1 MVHTFSVQKPKIA
14 SCLHS
19 KPVQSH
25 RKIGIMLFWVVE
37 IFDSCHVSSV
47 HTGNSRNLYIVVK
60 SPERLWWWHF
70 QSWSQNQSK
79 SQAKLNPT
87 RIWIWLLLRKALQC
101 TFFKNPAIWKLL
113 FRLSKHSS
121 KRSKNVQGP
130 FLGVF
135 TAAHTMSMMPI
146 WCLSALSGL
155 TACLW
160 KFYFQFIPYS
170 FNVKGRWGGVTTGIR
185 KPFSRTLL
193 VIIWSFEI

>member
-1 MVHTFSVQKPKIA
+1 MVL
-14 SCLHS
+14 C
-19 KPVQSH
+19 
-25 RKIGIMLFWVVE
+25 WVVE

-47 HTGNSRNLYIVVK
+47 HTGNSRNLCTVVK
-60 SPERLWWWHF
+60 SPERLWCWHF

-79 SQAKLNPT
+79 SQAKLNPM
-87 RIWIWLLLRKALQC
+87 RIWICPLLERLC
-101 TFFKNPAIWKLL
+101 HTPFFENPVIWKLL

-121 KRSKNVQGP
+121 KRSRNVQGP
-130 FLGVF
+130 FLWVF
-135 TAAHTMSMMPI
+135 TAAHTMSMMPV
-146 WCLSALSGL
+146 WCLSALSAL

-193 VIIWSFEI
+193 VTIWSFEI